1 MPGPAYA
8 DNGRQGL
15 RYGKIASGHTR
26 QDKGMPDLVSPV
38 VPCGRIRNQP
48 QPTFSVGELT
58 VRPWLRD
65 DAAAVVAAYSDRDI
79 QQWHTQSLTLDEA
92 ASWLAAWADRW
103 RAETGANWA
112 VTQAGAL
119 VGRVG
124 FRAISLPEGL
134 AEVAYWTVPAARGRN
149 IAARV
154 VRAASTWMFQS
165 VGLNRVELHHST
177 LNTPSCRIAQK
188 AGFRYEGTK
197 RRQALHQD
205 GWHDMHLHAR
215 LADDEIAG

>member
-1 MPGPAYA
+1 
-8 DNGRQGL
+8 
-15 RYGKIASGHTR
+15 
-26 QDKGMPDLVSPV
+26 MPDLVSPV
-38 VPCGRIRNQP
+38 VPPGRIRNQP

-58 VRPWLRD
+58 VRPWMAS
-65 DAAAVVAAYSDRDI
+65 DAGALVAAYGDRDI
-79 QQWHTQSLTLDEA
+79 QQWHARSMTGDEA
-92 ASWLAAWADRW
+92 ATWLASWAGRW
-103 RAETGANWA
+103 RAETGASWA
-112 VTQAGAL
+112 VTQQNVL

-124 FRAISLPEGL
+124 FRTISLPEGL

-149 IAARV
+149 IAARAV
-154 VRAASTWMFQS
+154 QATATWMFRS
-165 VGLNRVELHHST
+165 VGLNRVELNHST

-215 LADDEIAG
+215 LAGDELAG